1 VTKPSIPLSHYRSK
15 EACHEKTDSKHH
27 YGKYRRKN
35 LRRTPRNE
43 NGLTKRQQQKQENIK
58 AVKQLAD
65 QGLKQREIAKELDIT
80 QARVSQILN
89 NKI

>member
-1 VTKPSIPLSHYRSK
+1 MLDITEEEQRHL
-15 EACHEKTDSKHH
+15 KTII
-27 YGKYRRKN
+27 GTNEKYRRN
-35 LRRTPRNE
+35 NVRRTPRNE
-43 NGLTKRQQQKQENIK
+43 QGLTPRQQSKQDNIK
-58 AVKQLAD
+58 SVKQLAD